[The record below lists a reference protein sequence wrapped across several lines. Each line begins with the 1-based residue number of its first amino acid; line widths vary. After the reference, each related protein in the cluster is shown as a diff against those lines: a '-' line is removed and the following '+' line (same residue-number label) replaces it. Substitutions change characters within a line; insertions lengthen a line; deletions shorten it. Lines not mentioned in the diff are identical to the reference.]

1 MSPPPGPNT
10 GSDPAPGPDPTL
22 GNAAKRSPASGGNVG
37 GVGSERNAAP
47 LGRVAAAV
55 TTVGATAIDLVAYV
69 GGLWRLLVETLA
81 WLWRGSTRRRIR
93 LGRPAIYAQTV
104 RLGVRAIGVIVLVSL
119 CIGAIL
125 ALQMAP
131 PLDDFGQTEH
141 VADIIA
147 IAIVRE
153 LGPLISAIVL
163 TGFAGA
169 SIAAE
174 LGTMVVGEEIEA
186 LRAHA
191 LNPVRFLV
199 VPRLLATVVALL
211 VLTVIAEVVAL
222 SAGWAVGV
230 MLLDVRSGVYID
242 NTVDQLALADFCTGM
257 FKAGVFGLILGSIA
271 SYNGL
276 SVSGGA
282 AGVGK
287 ATTNTVVHAIVAIIF
302 SDLLFTAIFYRLG
315 LV

>member
-1 MSPPPGPNT
+1 MSQPAKKSAPSRTAALVTAT
-10 GSDPAPGPDPTL
+10 GAIAIGL
-22 GNAAKRSPASGGNVG
+22 
-37 GVGSERNAAP
+37 
-47 LGRVAAAV
+47 V
-55 TTVGATAIDLVAYV
+55 TYI
-69 GGLWRLLVETLA
+69 GGLWQLLYQATI
-81 WLWRGSTRRRIR
+81 WLWRGTTQSNIR
-93 LGRPAIYAQTV
+93 LGRQAIFAQTV
-104 RLGVRAIGVIVLVSL
+104 RLGVRALGVIILVSV
-119 CIGAIL
+119 CIGSIL

-131 PLDDFGQTEH
+131 PLNDFGQTDR

-199 VPRLLATVVALL
+199 VPRLIATVVALL
-211 VLTVIAEVVAL
+211 VLTVLAELAAL
-222 SAGWAVGV
+222 TAGWAVGV
-230 MLLDVRSGVYID
+230 SLLDIRSSVYID
-242 NTVDQLALADFCTGM
+242 NTIMQLELTDFLTGM
-257 FKAGVFGLILGSIA
+257 FKAGVFGLILGTIA

-282 AGVGK
+282 AGVGR

-302 SDLLFTAIFYRLG
+302 CDLIFTALFFRIG